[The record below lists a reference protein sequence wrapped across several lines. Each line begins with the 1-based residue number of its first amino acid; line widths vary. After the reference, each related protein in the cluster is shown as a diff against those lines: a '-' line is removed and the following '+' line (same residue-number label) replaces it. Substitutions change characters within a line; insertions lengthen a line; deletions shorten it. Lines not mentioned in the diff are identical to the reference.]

1 MILSN
6 LKWFLV
12 YEKSIKY
19 FFMYKNVNKI
29 LPEKTKKDF
38 EKRLAKG
45 IKIFLKKKK
54 KKSFSVVLNNKKNL
68 SEDEKQRI
76 AERRR
81 NYYITY
87 KK

>member
-1 MILSN
+1 
-6 LKWFLV
+6 
-12 YEKSIKY
+12 
-19 FFMYKNVNKI
+19 MYKNVNKI

-45 IKIFLKKKK
+45 IKIFLKRKKK
-54 KKSFSVVLNNKKNL
+54 RLQRRLEQQKKNL
-68 SEDEKQRI
+68 SDDGKHRI
-76 AERRR
+76 AECRR